1 MYMYIWKL
9 NMFHPISVWK
19 FFLLVRGLK
28 YKRNFNKLQVLYC
41 NNYNKWRTNLDQIQ

>member
-1 MYMYIWKL
+1 MYAYMEIEHVPSHKR
-9 NMFHPISVWK
+9 VEV
-19 FFLLVRGLK
+19 FFIGGLK